1 MMYLII
7 VLMSHTHVT
16 ICGVTQQTSMACT
29 SSQHQS
35 SIALM
40 VNSTYHKKT
49 KRYLWKKGNIW
60 HLIRYTMNNFFYFF
74 YTNTIKRKSEI
85 YEPTVI

>member
-1 MMYLII
+1 MQMSRFSIRIGRAERVDIGQNFSMMYLII
-7 VLMSHTHVT
+7 LLMSHTYVT

-40 VNSTYHKKT
+40 IKSTHHKKIFMEEG
-49 KRYLWKKGNIW
+49 KYLALNKI
-60 HLIRYTMNNFFYFF
+60 
-74 YTNTIKRKSEI
+74 
-85 YEPTVI
+85 